1 MKNLKPTL
9 KKLAFGLLFGA
20 VGAGLGYAV
29 GHWLGA
35 GTESPGPGLAWP
47 DLLAMLPALLLA
59 LWVTLALHELGHV
72 LAGLAVGFEFR
83 LFVVGPLMLEREAGR
98 FRFKWNRNLNTAG
111 GLALCLPQG
120 QHRLAQRFSWF
131 AAGGPLASLVWAGLA
146 AGLFLAARPVLAEHG
161 LGLAVA
167 TFLVTSALCSPLIFL
182 VTIIPMHVGGFDTDG
197 ARILNLWRRSPK
209 ATLDLVLLQSSV
221 HLMTGTRPRD
231 LDPAPLVAALD
242 LPTAG
247 PFKGYLHSFLHYH
260 YLDRGVLGPAAEQ
273 LARFADYLP
282 GIPRGYQAAV
292 WLDRAYFAARHEG
305 DAAAARQHLAQA
317 EIGAAITPS
326 KVLRAEAA
334 LALAEGDHDL
344 AIDKAQQALAQL
356 PKSMEKGTAL
366 AEREW
371 LEGIVQAAERARQAP
386 VVDQIDQSA
395 A

>member
-1 MKNLKPTL
+1 MKTQKSTF
-9 KKLAFGLLFGA
+9 KKLAFGLLFGI
-20 VGAGLGYAV
+20 VGAGAGYGVGRLLGGQAAPT
-29 GHWLGA
+29 G
-35 GTESPGPGLAWP
+35 SGPGLAWP
-47 DLLAMLPALLLA
+47 DLFIILPALGLA
-59 LWVTLALHELGHV
+59 LFFALAIHELGHV

-83 LFVVGPLMLEREAGR
+83 LFVVGPLMLEREAGQL
-98 FRFKWNRNLNTAG
+98 RFKWNRNLNTSG

-131 AAGGPLASLVWAGLA
+131 AAGGPLASLAWAGLA
-146 AGLFLAARPVLAEHG
+146 GGLLLLVLPVPDNYWPSLFA
-161 LGLAVA
+161 A

-209 ATLDLVLLQSSV
+209 AILDLALLQASV
-221 HLMTGTRPRD
+221 QLMTSTRPRD
-231 LDPAPLVAALD
+231 LDAAPLLAALA
-242 LPTAG
+242 LPTDS
-247 PFKGYLHSFLHYH
+247 PFKGYLHGFLHYH
-260 YLDRGVLGPAAEQ
+260 YLDRGELGPAAEH

-317 EIGAAITPS
+317 EIGAVITPS

-334 LALAEGDHDL
+334 LALAEGNPAL
-344 AIDKAQQALAQL
+344 AHQKAQQALAQL
-356 PKSMEKGTAL
+356 PKSMERGTAL

-371 LEGIVQAAERARQAP
+371 LEGIVEAAERASQTTLT
-386 VVDQIDQSA
+386 S
-395 A
+395 